1 MSNSLPA
8 YTTFGQSGRVLL
20 LCMLLLTGVISP
32 AQKNPISTYP
42 LTNKQSIL
50 DGRAFLRFPDK
61 AKIELQQRTGHF
73 PLMDHTALTMI
84 NVDIQGMRMMFVA
97 QELFAYASGDFLAA
111 AEKAETRFFR
121 HPHFKSLLL
130 VNKDAMTAVLST
142 PLAMDATKP
151 GVLIQD
157 LLVRAG
163 DQSVFR
169 ISVYME
175 GPFDQQKE
183 QVLQLSENIF
193 KTLTPGNRR
202 LNNTKRTERWPIYN
216 SKKELMITLPKDYVI
231 TRTTKQEFEMLEFH
245 RISELN
251 DTSRASILIY
261 TRRDPAYLYQ
271 NWDLSESEA
280 VKTPGTFSGEPV
292 EWLNFK
298 REFPRLYLREQHIQ
312 IKKADGENLL
322 VHVAMIYDQ
331 PEIPK
336 EFMDIIEAIRITDR

>member
-1 MSNSLPA
+1 MSDSLSA
-8 YTTFGQSGRVLL
+8 YTTSRWSGRALL
-20 LCMLLLTGVISP
+20 LCMLVFTIVISP
-32 AQKNPISTYP
+32 AQKSPISLSP

-50 DGRAFLRFPDK
+50 DGRAFLLFPDN
-61 AKIELQQRTGHF
+61 AKIELQQKPGHF
-73 PLMDHTALTMI
+73 PLMDHAALTMI
-84 NVDIQGMRMMFVA
+84 NVDVQGMRMMFVA
-97 QELFAYASGDFLAA
+97 QELFAYAGGDFLTAA
-111 AEKAETRFFR
+111 KKAEIRYFR
-121 HPHFKSLLL
+121 HSNFKSLLL
-130 VNKDAMTAVLST
+130 VNKDAMAAVLST
-142 PLAMDATKP
+142 PLNMDATKP

-157 LLVRAG
+157 LLVRTG

-193 KTLTPGNRR
+193 KTLVPGNRR

-216 SKKELMITLPKDYVI
+216 SKKEFLIALPKDYII

-271 NWDLSESEA
+271 NWDLNESEA
-280 VKTPGTFSGEPV
+280 IKTPGIFSGEPV

-298 REFPRLYLREQHIQ
+298 REFPRLYLREQHIK

-322 VHVAMIYDQ
+322 VHIAMIYDQ

-336 EFMDIIEAIRITDR
+336 EFMHIIEAIRITDH

>member
-1 MSNSLPA
+1 MSNSLSAYPA
-8 YTTFGQSGRVLL
+8 LRRSGRALL
-20 LCMLLLTGVISP
+20 LCMLLFTGMIIP
-32 AQKNPISTYP
+32 AQKKPVGPFP

-50 DGRAFLRFPDK
+50 DGRAFLRFPDN
-61 AKIELQQRTGHF
+61 AKIELQEKRGHF
-73 PLMDHTALTMI
+73 PLMDQTALTMI
-84 NVDIQGMRMMFVA
+84 NLDVQGMRMMFVA
-97 QELFAYASGDFLAA
+97 QELFAYAGGDFLAA
-111 AEKAETRFFR
+111 AKKAETRYFR
-121 HPHFKSLLL
+121 HSNFKSLLL
-130 VNKDAMTAVLST
+130 VNRDAMAAVLST
-142 PLAMDATKP
+142 PLNMDATKP
-151 GVLIQD
+151 GVMIQD
-157 LLVRAG
+157 LLVRTG

-193 KTLTPGNRR
+193 KTLVPGNRG
-202 LNNTKRTERWPIYN
+202 LNNTERTERWPIYN
-216 SKKELMITLPKDYVI
+216 SKKKLMITLPKDYII
-231 TRTTKQEFEMLEFH
+231 TRTTKQEFEMLELH

-298 REFPRLYLREQHIQ
+298 REFPRLYLREQHLQ

-322 VHVAMIYDQ
+322 VHIAMIYDQ

-336 EFMDIIEAIRITDR
+336 EFMHIIEAIRITDH